1 MDPAHLELAVALSL
15 EEAYHLETVLNG
27 GRLNETTSALARAL
41 RIQLD
46 AAERLLAAKVA

>member
-15 EEAYHLETVLNG
+15 EEAYALESRLAG
-27 GRLNETTSALARAL
+27 GQPTGATAAIQRAL

-46 AAERLLAAKVA
+46 AAERLLAARVA